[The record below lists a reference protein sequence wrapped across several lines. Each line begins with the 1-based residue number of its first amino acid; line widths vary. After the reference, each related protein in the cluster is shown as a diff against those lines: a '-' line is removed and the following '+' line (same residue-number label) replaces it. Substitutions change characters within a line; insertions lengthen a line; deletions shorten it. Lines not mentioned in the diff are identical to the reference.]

1 MELLPPEDRSRMFID
16 IPENS
21 SQKKPPKL
29 YDFIPDIFVSNTNHY
44 AYIIGEAKT
53 AEDIDNDHTMEQ
65 LTAFLRKCS
74 EVDKSLLVLA
84 VPWHQVR
91 LTASVVKYCKRKAGL
106 DLVETKIID
115 RLPG

>member
-1 MELLPPEDRSRMFID
+1 
-16 IPENS
+16 
-21 SQKKPPKL
+21 
-29 YDFIPDIFVSNTNHY
+29 
-44 AYIIGEAKT
+44 
-53 AEDIDNDHTMEQ
+53 MEQ